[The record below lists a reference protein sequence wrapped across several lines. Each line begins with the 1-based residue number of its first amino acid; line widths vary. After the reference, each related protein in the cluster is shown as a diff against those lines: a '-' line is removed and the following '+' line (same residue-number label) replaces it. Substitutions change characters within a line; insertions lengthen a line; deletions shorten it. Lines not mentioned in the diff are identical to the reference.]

1 MNNLLK
7 QYREKIAPALMAN
20 FEYKNKMAVPNLNK
34 IVINVGVGQALKD
47 KEFIEAV
54 VKTLER
60 ITGQRPV
67 KTLAK
72 KAISN
77 FKIREGQIIGVMVT
91 LRGAMMWDFVEKLV
105 KITLPRVRDFRG
117 ISPKSFDKKGSYSLG
132 LKEYIC
138 FPEISQDE
146 VERLHGLQVNVV
158 TTARTEAEGRALLTE
173 LGFPFKTEE
182 NK

>member
-7 QYREKIAPALMAN
+7 QYREVIAPALEKK
-20 FEYKNKMAVPNLNK
+20 FSYKNKMAVPNLNK
-34 IVINVGVGQALKD
+34 VVINVGIGQALKD
-47 KEFIEAV
+47 KDFIEAV

-60 ITGQRPV
+60 ISGQRPV
-67 KTLAK
+67 KTLAR

-91 LRGAMMWDFVEKLV
+91 LRGERMWDFVEKLV
-105 KITLPRVRDFRG
+105 KIALPRVRDFRG
-117 ISPKSFDKKGSYSLG
+117 ISTKGFDKKGSYSLG

-158 TTARTEAEGRALLTE
+158 TTAKSEEEGRQLLTE
-173 LGFPFKTEE
+173 LGFPFKTEDI
-182 NK
+182 K

>member
-7 QYREKIAPALMAN
+7 QYRELVAPSLMVK
-20 FEYKNKMAVPNLNK
+20 FGYKNKMAVPTLNK
-34 IVINVGVGQALKD
+34 VVINVGIGQALKD
-47 KEFIEAV
+47 KEFIDAV
-54 VKTLER
+54 ARTLER
-60 ITGQRPV
+60 ISGQRPV

-77 FKIREGQIIGVMVT
+77 FKIREGQIIGAMVT
-91 LRGAMMWDFVEKLV
+91 LRGKMMWDFVEKLV
-105 KITLPRVRDFRG
+105 KIALPRVRDFRG
-117 ISPKSFDKKGSYSLG
+117 ISTKSFDKKGSYSLG

-138 FPEISQDE
+138 FPEIQQDE
-146 VERLHGLQVNVV
+146 VERLHGLQVNIV
-158 TTARTEAEGRALLTE
+158 TTAKTEAEGKELLIE

>member
-7 QYREKIAPALMAN
+7 QYREAIAPSLEKK
-20 FEYKNKMAVPNLNK
+20 FDYKNKMAVPTLNK
-34 IVINVGVGQALKD
+34 VVINVGIGQALKD
-47 KEFIEAV
+47 KDFIDAV
-54 VKTLER
+54 VRTLER
-60 ITGQRPV
+60 ISGQKPV
-67 KTLAK
+67 KTLAR

-77 FKIREGQIIGVMVT
+77 FKIREGQVIGVMVT
-91 LRGAMMWDFVEKLV
+91 LRGERMWDFVEKLV
-105 KITLPRVRDFRG
+105 KIALPRVRDFRG
-117 ISPKSFDKKGSYSLG
+117 ISNKGFDKKGSYSLG

-146 VERLHGLQVNVV
+146 VERLHGLQVNIV
-158 TTARTEAEGRALLTE
+158 TTAKTEEEGRQLLVE

>member
-1 MNNLLK
+1 MNTLLK
-7 QYREKIAPALMAN
+7 QYREVIAPALVVK
-20 FEYKNKMAVPNLNK
+20 FGYKNKMAVPNLNK
-34 IVINVGVGQALKD
+34 VVLNVGLGQSLKD
-47 KEFIEAV
+47 KEFIDSV
-54 VKTLER
+54 IKTL
-60 ITGQRPV
+60 IAISGQRPV

-77 FKIREGQIIGVMVT
+77 FKIREGQVVGAMVT
-91 LRGAMMWDFVEKLV
+91 LRGARMWDFIEKMI

-117 ISPKSFDKKGSYSLG
+117 IPFTSFDKKGSYSLG
-132 LKEYIC
+132 LKEYIS

-146 VERLHGLQVNVV
+146 VERLHGLQINIV
-158 TTARTEAEGRALLTE
+158 TTAKNEAEGRELLTS

>member
-7 QYREKIAPALMAN
+7 QYQEEIIPALMKK
-20 FEYKNKMAVPNLNK
+20 FGYKNKMAVPNLNK
-34 IVINVGVGQALKD
+34 IVINVGIGQALKD
-47 KEFIEAV
+47 KDFVDVV
-54 VKTLER
+54 VKNLER
-60 ITGQRPV
+60 ISGQRPV
-67 KTLAK
+67 KTKSK
-72 KAISN
+72 KSISN

-91 LRGAMMWDFVEKLV
+91 LRGSKMWDFMEKLI
-105 KITLPRVRDFRG
+105 KIALPRVRDFRG
-117 ISPKSFDKKGSYSLG
+117 ISPKGFDKKGSYSLG

-158 TTARTEAEGRALLTE
+158 TTSKTEEEGKALLTY
-173 LGFPFKTEE
+173 LGLPFKTEE